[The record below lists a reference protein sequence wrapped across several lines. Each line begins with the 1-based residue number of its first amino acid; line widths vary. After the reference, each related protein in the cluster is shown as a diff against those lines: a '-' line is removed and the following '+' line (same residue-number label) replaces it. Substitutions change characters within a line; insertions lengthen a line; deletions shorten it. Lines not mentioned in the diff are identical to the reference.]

1 MTLYELTGELL
12 ELLRMAEDPEVDEQ
26 MLADTM
32 EGIELEIEDKADAYA
47 KVMQELESDADKLKG
62 EIERL
67 QTRKRTIDNN
77 IVRIKK
83 SLKESMEAT
92 GKTKFKT
99 DLFSFN
105 IAKNGGKA
113 PLLIDVDV
121 DELPDDM
128 CRLERKPDTE
138 AIREYVEKNGGK
150 VSFAHLCERGT
161 SLRIK

>member
-26 MLADTM
+26 MLNDTLESVNM
-32 EGIELEIEDKADAYA
+32 EIEDKADAYA
-47 KVMQELESDADKLKG
+47 KIMQELEADADKLKG

-67 QTRKRTIDNN
+67 QARKKTITNN
-77 IVRIKK
+77 IERIKK
-83 SLKESMEAT
+83 SLKESMEST

-113 PLLIDVDV
+113 PLILDVPEKDV
-121 DELPDDM
+121 PRDWCKAEW
-128 CRLERKPDTE
+128 KPDMDI
-138 AIREYVEKNGGK
+138 IRQSIEDGEDID
-150 VSFAHLCERGT
+150 FAQIGERGT